1 MQHILLLESRF
12 YGLTRD
18 SVLRLAYQIA
28 KANKITTRFNESK
41 QKAGKEWLR
50 CFLSR
55 HPEISL
61 RTPEATSLAR
71 AAGFNRQRVDSF
83 FQLLEK
89 IVKEEN
95 VSSDRIYNMDE
106 TGFSAVQKP
115 QKVFARKGKHQ
126 VGSITSCERGRN
138 ITFVCCVSASGQYIP
153 PLVIYPRKNLKM
165 ELTEGAPPGS
175 VFACQENGW
184 INSDLFMKWF
194 EHFVA
199 SVNPSQSRKVLLI
212 LDGHST
218 HTHNIDVIVRARDK
232 GVIMLSLPPHCTHRL
247 QPLDVTLFKPLSTY
261 YSQCID
267 SWMRANPGLAV
278 AEQKVT
284 QFFGE
289 AYSKAASIGTAI
301 TGFKKCGI
309 WPVNPK
315 AIADDEFAP
324 SDVTEKPQSE
334 VCLMEQSPSH
344 SCATSTTEN
353 LPTVEIVVHNDDG
366 TTAVTHA
373 VVHSAEDIDQE
384 GSINLADVQTV
395 EQLPQQEQMPV
406 EEQAQ
411 SPVNDNPSHSSDDD
425 RVTAQMLS
433 PLPVRQPLNTKR
445 RAGLGATVLTESPYK
460 RTLEEKIKNKRPNSR
475 KVGLKDKNESSG
487 KTTKKKNDKLAVKP
501 RRVQSRAPIKPPN
514 PPSKRLQ
521 ISQPRK
527 PVWLD
532 SYKQG
537 IFDYLNYY
545 AMCSL

>member
-1 MQHILLLESRF
+1 
-12 YGLTRD
+12 
-18 SVLRLAYQIA
+18 
-28 KANKITTRFNESK
+28 
-41 QKAGKEWLR
+41 
-50 CFLSR
+50 
-55 HPEISL
+55 
-61 RTPEATSLAR
+61 
-71 AAGFNRQRVDSF
+71 
-83 FQLLEK
+83 
-89 IVKEEN
+89 
-95 VSSDRIYNMDE
+95 
-106 TGFSAVQKP
+106 
-115 QKVFARKGKHQ
+115 
-126 VGSITSCERGRN
+126 
-138 ITFVCCVSASGQYIP
+138 
-153 PLVIYPRKNLKM
+153 
-165 ELTEGAPPGS
+165 
-175 VFACQENGW
+175 
-184 INSDLFMKWF
+184 
-194 EHFVA
+194 
-199 SVNPSQSRKVLLI
+199 
-212 LDGHST
+212 
-218 HTHNIDVIVRARDK
+218 
-232 GVIMLSLPPHCTHRL
+232 MLSLPPHCTHRL

-284 QFFGE
+284 QFSGE